1 MLRAILFDLDQT
13 LIDWDHVEQPW
24 EEYQYR
30 RIHNVFEFVNENLYT
45 LETPEQLFEA
55 YVGEMSGAWQHGSLT
70 LLAPDIMVIMADTLK
85 VCGVP
90 EDRLD
95 MDAVMQAYDWQP
107 PAGERAYPDAV
118 EVLPQLRAHGIELG
132 IVTNSAHPMH
142 YRDRELQAIGL
153 LDLFPRCRLSAVDVG
168 YLKPHRDIFQRAL
181 DILGVRAEEAV
192 FVGDSLPA
200 DIGGAQNVGIYAVQR
215 LCERAQNEDSPSPR
229 ESDSEIVPD
238 GTIVTLHD
246 LLPLL
251 DGWYPGWRNG
261 HT

>member
-1 MLRAILFDLDQT
+1 MLKAILFDLDQT

-30 RIHNVFEFVNENLYT
+30 RIQNVFEFVNENLYA
-45 LETPEQLFEA
+45 LQDPDQLFEA
-55 YVGEMSGAWQHGSLT
+55 YLVEMSGAWQHGSLT
-70 LLAPDIMVIMADTLK
+70 LLAPDVTVI
-85 VCGVP
+85 
-90 EDRLD
+90 
-95 MDAVMQAYDWQP
+95 MDAVMRAYDWQP
-107 PAGERAYPDAV
+107 PAGERADPDAF

-142 YRDRELQAIGL
+142 YRDRELHAIGL

-181 DILGVRAEEAV
+181 DMLDVRAEEAV

-200 DIGGAQNVGIYAVQR
+200 DIGGAQNIGMYAVQR
-215 LCERAQNEDSPSPR
+215 IHEQARDED
-229 ESDSEIVPD
+229 ENEIVPD
-238 GTIVTLHD
+238 GTIITLHD